1 MLKRA
6 LTTCA
11 VGVAALVAAGSGSAA
26 SNSPVPVPG
35 TPSCNGQLV
44 AISNHSSGADGASG
58 NPNAS
63 AGPGYFLH
71 SETAGA
77 IAEYRAEYCG
87 S

>member
-1 MLKRA
+1 MKTA

-11 VGVAALVAAGSGSAA
+11 AVVAALVAVGSGSAA

-44 AISNHSSGADGASG
+44 AISNHFSGADGASG
-58 NPNAS
+58 NSNAS

-71 SETAGA
+71 SATAGA
-77 IAEYRAEYCG
+77 IAAYRTEYCG

>member
-1 MLKRA
+1 LKTA

-11 VGVAALVAAGSGSAA
+11 AVVAALVAAGSGSAA
-26 SNSPVPVPG
+26 ANSPVPVPG

-44 AISNHSSGADGASG
+44 AIANHSGGASG

-77 IAEYRAEYCG
+77 IADYRAEYCG